1 MATKILVTKQQLLDI
16 ANTEFVNEPNY
27 QPHLKI
33 TDAKYVGNI
42 LVLEILITSDSDM
55 LPVLQSQEFANK
67 ISSKYTLIE

>member
-33 TDAKYVGNI
+33 TDVKYVGNT
-42 LVLEILITSDSDM
+42 LVLEILITSDNDV